1 MVDNFLEDVRE
12 DLRSARTKDMLR
24 RSIPWVIGIVV
35 AVLLAVGAYWGWS
48 AWQKSRADKAS
59 EAYAAALQA
68 GAGGDSAGAFAKL
81 GEVAESGPSAYKA
94 LAIMQQAGIRQRE
107 GKTDEAVA
115 LFDKAAEVDKDPV
128 IADAARLKSAL
139 ALMDTAP
146 YAVIETRLKPLLD
159 EKRPY
164 RIAAREA
171 LAMAKL
177 KAGKYAEAR
186 SDFGLLTLAQDVP
199 DSMRQRAQA
208 AVTLIDGGTAG
219 SLAEAVKA
227 KPTLPPTPAL
237 PGQPGPAQAGQV
249 QPGARAA
256 QPGAPR

>member
-1 MVDNFLEDVRE
+1 
-12 DLRSARTKDMLR
+12 
-24 RSIPWVIGIVV
+24 
-35 AVLLAVGAYWGWS
+35 
-48 AWQKSRADKAS
+48 
-59 EAYAAALQA
+59 
-68 GAGGDSAGAFAKL
+68 
-81 GEVAESGPSAYKA
+81 
-94 LAIMQQAGIRQRE
+94 MQQAGLRLRE
-107 GKTDEAVA
+107 GKTQEAVA
-115 LFDKAAEVDKDPV
+115 LFDQAAKANSDPMF
-128 IADAARLKSAL
+128 ADIARLKSAF

-164 RIAAREA
+164 RIPAREA

-177 KAGKYAEAR
+177 KSGQFAAAR

-208 AVTLIDGGTAG
+208 AITLIDGGTAG
-219 SLAEAVKA
+219 SLAAALKA
-227 KPTLPPTPAL
+227 EPAMPQTPTL
-237 PGQPGPAQAGQV
+237 PGQPGPDQPSQV

>member
-1 MVDNFLEDVRE
+1 LVDNFLEDVRE
-12 DLRSARTKDMLR
+12 DLRSERNQALLR
-24 RSIPWVIGIVV
+24 RSIPWVVGIVV
-35 AVLLAVGAYWGWS
+35 AALLAVGGYWGYS
-48 AWQKSRADKAS
+48 AWQKGRMDKAS
-59 EAYAAALQA
+59 EAYATALEAA
-68 GAGGDSAGAFAKL
+68 AGGDSAGAFAKF
-81 GEVAESGPSAYKA
+81 GEAAKAGPGAYEA
-94 LAIMQQAGIRQRE
+94 LAIMHQAGLRLRE
-107 GKTDEAVA
+107 GKTQEGVA
-115 LFDKAAEVDKDPV
+115 LFDKAAAADKDPV

-171 LAMAKL
+171 MAMAKL

-186 SDFGLLTLAQDVP
+186 SDFGVLTLAQDVP

-208 AVTLIDGGTAG
+208 AITLIDGGTAG
-219 SLAEAVKA
+219 SIAESMKA
-227 KPTLPPTPAL
+227 KPALPQMPAL
-237 PGQPGPAQAGQV
+237 PGQPGPDPV
-249 QPGARAA
+249 QPGAPAA

>member
-1 MVDNFLEDVRE
+1 LVDNFLEEVEERVRS
-12 DLRSARTKDMLR
+12 DRYQSMLR
-24 RSIPWVIGIVV
+24 RAVPWAIGALLVI
-35 AVLLAVGAYWGWS
+35 ALALGGWFGWK
-48 AWQKSRADKAS
+48 AWNESRMTKAS
-59 EAYAAALQA
+59 ETYAAALESA
-68 GAGGDSAGAFAKL
+68 AGGDSAGAFAKFD
-81 GEVAESGPSAYKA
+81 ETIKAGPAAYKA
-94 LAIMQQAGIRQRE
+94 SALMHQAGLRLGE
-107 GKTDEAVA
+107 GKTQEAVA
-115 LFDKAAEVDKDPV
+115 LFDKAAEADKDPM
-128 IADAARLKSAL
+128 IADVARLKSAL

-186 SDFGLLTLAQDVP
+186 SDFGLLTLAPDVP

-208 AVTLIDGGTAG
+208 AITLIDGGTAG
-219 SLAEAVKA
+219 SLAVSLKA
-227 KPTLPPTPAL
+227 KPAMPQAPTL
-237 PGQPGPAQAGQV
+237 PGQPGPGLPGQV
-249 QPGARAA
+249 QPGAPAA